1 MPDSQ
6 VLNLMAAGWPNPAKV
21 HLMIA
26 YLQEAFNKEE
36 DKLKALIFYGSF
48 RNATSRTSRMLT
60 KDKVEEVTGWQH

>member
-48 RNATSRTSRMLT
+48 RNATSRTS
-60 KDKVEEVTGWQH
+60 